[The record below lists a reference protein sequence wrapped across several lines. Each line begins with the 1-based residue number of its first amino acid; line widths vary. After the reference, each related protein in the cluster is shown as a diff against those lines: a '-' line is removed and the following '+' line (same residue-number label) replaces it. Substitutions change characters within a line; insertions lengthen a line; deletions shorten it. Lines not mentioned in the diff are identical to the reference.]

1 MVNYWVTMRQLTGKK
16 YWLTGIMV
24 ALLVFGLSARVL
36 DLPVNA
42 RPVKG
47 EQPAA
52 STTPPAPS
60 GPRSRPL
67 RAQDAWQIVYQK
79 LPTLPLENQ
88 YVNRETGK
96 IDPNNT
102 LVSRLM
108 RYHLYVKGRPSN
120 YRFDWKLTLA
130 DYLGVNEP
138 IEPLTYP
145 GADALKQNPVEKDI
159 TIINQLDRSQRDE
172 LVQTL
177 VNIFTPPTTQPN
189 RPTRATPAP
198 SPTPTPSARLTQP
211 ESGGARLLLP

>member
-1 MVNYWVTMRQLTGKK
+1 MVKYWVMMRQLLKIK
-16 YWLTGIMV
+16 NWLTGIVV
-24 ALLVFGLSARVL
+24 AVLVVGFAAGMPDRS
-36 DLPVNA
+36 VNA
-42 RPVKG
+42 
-47 EQPAA
+47 QPANGGQSVA
-52 STTPPAPS
+52 PTAPPATS
-60 GPRSRPL
+60 APRPRPL
-67 RAQDAWQIVYQK
+67 RAQDAWQLVYQK

-108 RYHLYVKGRPSN
+108 RYHLYVKGRPAN

-159 TIINQLDRSQRDE
+159 TIINQLDRTQRDE

-177 VNIFTPPTTQPN
+177 VNIFTPSATQPN
-189 RPTRATPAP
+189 RPTPATLAP
-198 SPTPTPSARLTQP
+198 SPTPTPSPRPTQP